1 VDYQFGKTLQ
11 RLIKHPRYHWL
22 LLAESHLTCRL
33 FGSMLGK
40 IAALPSPTG

>member
-22 LLAESHLTCRL
+22 LLAESHLTRPL